1 MCESFTIFDYVID
14 SFLFLKYHNLKAVSK
29 VTRQSMYF
37 ERGGSESTVSGQR
50 HIRWN
55 IPADLSLASKG
66 RAEIAVEQVNG
77 ALYLCHVSDILAN
90 ANAPDNS
97 ENIAVREK

>member
-1 MCESFTIFDYVID
+1 
-14 SFLFLKYHNLKAVSK
+14 
-29 VTRQSMYF
+29 MYF
-37 ERGGSESTVSGQR
+37 EGGGGESTVSGQR

-77 ALYLCHVSDILAN
+77 ALYLCHVSDIAN
-90 ANAPDNS
+90 ANAPGNS
-97 ENIAVREK
+97 QNIAVREK